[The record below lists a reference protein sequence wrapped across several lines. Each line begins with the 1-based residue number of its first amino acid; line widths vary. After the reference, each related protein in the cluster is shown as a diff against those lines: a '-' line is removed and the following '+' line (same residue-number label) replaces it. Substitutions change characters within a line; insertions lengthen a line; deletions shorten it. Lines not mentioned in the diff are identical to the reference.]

1 MAATLPDSHRCIHIT
16 DTIEIVRRPEIEFNP
31 EPTTIPKEFC
41 NACKVYADIPAVVSK
56 DDKVYTYADYYQE
69 ALKVSKALIA
79 LDLKPKDTVGAI
91 GFNSP
96 EYFFTCHGTWLSDCC
111 PAGIYTTNNPEAC
124 YYVLHHC
131 EAKVCLCQGGKQAT
145 KIASIRDRLPNL
157 KAIVVYWPEDG
168 MPEVEEKEGLAKI
181 YTWED
186 FLLLGKD
193 IKEEEVLD
201 RVEKC
206 QPGSCA
212 TLIYTSGTTGEP
224 KGVMCSHD
232 GCMTNALAIRKN
244 LPLLDNERLIS
255 FLPLNHIAAQ
265 YVDLMLP
272 CRSSMTM
279 YLADTMAL
287 KGTLTKTLRKA
298 KPTVFVAVP
307 RVYEKMMEALKEGV
321 AAKTGIV
328 KFLTE
333 KARVAAKVHCLSRQT
348 GKKEIVPWFMSLYD
362 KIVLSKIRTLLGF
375 ECCRSLVV
383 SAAPVTEETL
393 NFFASFDMPI
403 LDLLGQS
410 EGTAPVAMNNS
421 IGDWKIGAC
430 GKAVPGCQM
439 RIGDNDEI
447 QYRGRLTMMG
457 YLKNPEETLKTLDP
471 EGWIHTGDMGKT
483 DEDGFFYVT
492 GRIKELIVTAGG
504 ENIPPVYI
512 ENSIIELCPS
522 ISNIIVVGDKKK
534 YLSCLIA
541 LKAEVDAQGEP
552 TNKLSL
558 LTLKQSQSLGSTS
571 VTTTEVMNDPIWSQ
585 YINSIIEKYNNE
597 KAISQAQK
605 IRKWTLLEKDMSVGG
620 GELTA
625 TMKLK
630 RNVVH
635 QHYHDA
641 IEKMYSEES
650 N

>member
-1 MAATLPDSHRCIHIT
+1 MSVELPDGYRCVNIT
-16 DTIEIVRRPEIEFNP
+16 DTFTIRRDADPDFNP
-31 EPTTIPKEFC
+31 EPTTICKEFVARSKEWA
-41 NACKVYADIPAVVSK
+41 NDPAIVTK
-56 DDKVYTYADYYQE
+56 DDKVYTYGEYFKCSMQFA
-69 ALKVSKALIA
+69 KALYN
-79 LDLKPKDTVGAI
+79 LGFEPKDTLGAI

-96 EYFFTCHGTWLSDCC
+96 EYFFTCHGAWLCDCC

-131 EAKVCLCQGGKQAT
+131 NAKLCVCQGGKQAV
-145 KIASIRDRLPNL
+145 KIASLREQLPNL

-186 FLLLGKD
+186 FLKTGESIETECILK
-193 IKEEEVLD
+193 
-201 RVEKC
+201 RVDNCK
-206 QPGSCA
+206 PNSCA
-212 TLIYTSGTTGEP
+212 TLIYTSEP

-232 GCMTNALAIRKN
+232 ACMSNALSVRVN
-244 LPLLDNERLIS
+244 LGLNDHDRYLS

-265 YVDLMLP
+265 YVDLMVP
-272 CRSSMTM
+272 MRSRVTL
-279 YLADTMAL
+279 YIAAPDAL
-287 KGTLTKTLRKA
+287 KGSLLTTLLKAHPTLS
-298 KPTVFVAVP
+298 VAVP
-307 RVYEKMMEALKEGV
+307 RVYEKMMESILVKIHKMSYFKQWLIGRARQCGLK
-321 AAKTGIV
+321 T
-328 KFLTE
+328 
-333 KARVAAKVHCLSRQT
+333 CLSRQY
-348 GKKEIVPWFMSLYD
+348 GRQFYKPWYYSIYD
-362 KIVLSKIRTLLGF
+362 KLVFQTIKESLGF
-375 ECCRSLVV
+375 DQCRGLVV
-383 SAAPVTEETL
+383 SAAPMTEECL

-403 LDLLGQS
+403 HDLLGQS
-410 EGTAPVAMNNS
+410 EGTAPIAMNTPL
-421 IGDWKIGAC
+421 GQKWKIGSC
-430 GKAVPGCQM
+430 GRAMPGNVLK
-439 RIGDNDEI
+439 IGANDELLF
-447 QYRGRLTMMG
+447 RGRAAMMG
-457 YLKNPEETLKTLDP
+457 YLKFPEETIRVFDE

-635 QHYHDA
+635 QHYHDQ
-641 IEKMYSEES
+641 INQMYSE
-650 N
+650 